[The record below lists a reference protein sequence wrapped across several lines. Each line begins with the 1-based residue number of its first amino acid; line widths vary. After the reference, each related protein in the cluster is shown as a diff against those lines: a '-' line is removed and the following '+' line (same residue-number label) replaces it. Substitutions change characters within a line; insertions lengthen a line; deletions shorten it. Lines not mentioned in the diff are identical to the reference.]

1 MGQKSVAVVFPP
13 RLRGEQAPGWHRG
26 LIQPG
31 DSPHGTATR
40 PGSAVPLLPR
50 ALNVKANEVL
60 KRLYCFL

>member
-1 MGQKSVAVVFPP
+1 MGQKKCCSRVFPP
-13 RLRGEQAPGWHRG
+13 AAWERAPSWHRD